1 MVSEHDTDVGHSHF
15 AGPGTETMR
24 SLWFKLT
31 LAFVL
36 VAVVAVGLVAILLAQ
51 GTQQEFGL
59 YVQRGGRQRAL
70 NLAPTL
76 ADYYAQNNSWQGVA
90 GLLASA
96 APTAAGTPTGAGR
109 GMMGRGGLGAG
120 GMLAGGMMATDAIIL
135 ADESGLVVAD
145 TGGSLTG
152 QRLSASVLAGGV
164 PVVASGRTVGTLLV
178 DSTAQ
183 GMPGMSS
190 PLEQDYLA
198 AINRYLLLGGLLA
211 VAVALLLSLYLSW
224 RITTPLRD
232 RTAAATALAGGDL
245 KQRVAVRSGD
255 EVGQLASAFNS
266 MAEGMARS
274 QDLRRNM
281 VADIAHELRTPLTV
295 LQGNLEALRDGVLP
309 PSAETL
315 NCLHNETILLARLV
329 SDLRE
334 LSLAEAGQLKLQPSP
349 TDMAE
354 LARQTVESLRTEA
367 AVRGVSLALELPE
380 DLPVLNLDSGRIGQ
394 VLRNLLENAIR
405 HSPQGGQVRLTM
417 RRDTQPNGGIR
428 ATVADQGAGIP
439 AAALELVFERFYRA
453 DPSRARSTGGAGL
466 GLAIVKLL
474 VEAHGGR
481 VWAESEPGQGARFVF
496 TIPASPAPAAQL
508 GQ

>member
-1 MVSEHDTDVGHSHF
+1 
-15 AGPGTETMR
+15 MR

-36 VAVVAVGLVAILLAQ
+36 VAVVAVGLVALLLSQ
-51 GTQQEFGL
+51 VTQQEFGL

-76 ADYYAQNNSWQGVA
+76 ADYYAQGNSWQGVA
-90 GLLASA
+90 ALLASA
-96 APTAAGTPTGAGR
+96 APGGGAGR
-109 GMMGRGGLGAG
+109 GMMGRGGL
-120 GMLAGGMMATDAIIL
+120 MAGGMMATDAIIL

-145 TGGSLTG
+145 TGGSLVG

-164 PVVASGRTVGTLLV
+164 PVIANGRTVGTLLV

-183 GMPGMSS
+183 GMPGIST
-190 PLEQDYLA
+190 PLEQDFLA
-198 AINRYLLLGGLLA
+198 AINRNLVLAGL
-211 VAVALLLSLYLSW
+211 VAAIVALVLSLYLSW
-224 RITTPLRD
+224 RITTPLRAM
-232 RTAAATALAGGDL
+232 TVAAAALAGGDL
-245 KQRVAVRSGD
+245 KQRVVVQSGD

-266 MAEGMARS
+266 MAEGMALS

-309 PSAETL
+309 ASPETL
-315 NCLHNETILLARLV
+315 NSLHGETLLLARLV

-334 LSLAEAGQLKLQPSP
+334 LSLAEAGQLKLQPAP

-354 LARQTVESLRTEA
+354 LARRTVESLRTSA
-367 AVRGVSLALELPE
+367 SSRGVNLALDVQGNLPIVSV
-380 DLPVLNLDSGRIGQ
+380 DGDRIGQ
-394 VLRNLLENAIR
+394 VLRNLLENAVR
-405 HSPQGGQVRLTM
+405 HSPVGGEVRLTM
-417 RRDTQPNGGIR
+417 TWGAQAGGDLR
-428 ATVADQGAGIP
+428 VRVSDQGTGIP
-439 AAALELVFERFYRA
+439 PEELNLVFERFYRA
-453 DPSRARSTGGAGL
+453 DPSRTRSTGGAGL

-481 VWAESEPGQGARFVF
+481 AWAESEPGQGARFLF
-496 TIPASPAPAAQL
+496 TIPASTQIAVNQAA
-508 GQ
+508 

>member
-1 MVSEHDTDVGHSHF
+1 
-15 AGPGTETMR
+15 MR

-36 VAVVAVGLVAILLAQ
+36 VAVVAVGLVALLLAQ
-51 GTQQEFGL
+51 GTEQEFGL
-59 YVQRGGRQRAL
+59 YVQRGGHQRAL

-76 ADYYAQNNSWQGVA
+76 ADYYTQNNSWQGVSA
-90 GLLASA
+90 FLA
-96 APTAAGTPTGAGR
+96 PAAGTPASGAGR
-109 GMMGRGGLGAG
+109 GMMGRGGMAS
-120 GMLAGGMMATDAIIL
+120 GMMATDAIIL

-145 TGGSLTG
+145 TSGSLVG
-152 QRLSASVLAGGV
+152 HRLNASVLAGGA
-164 PVVASGRTVGTLLV
+164 PVVANGRTVGTVLV

-183 GMPGMSS
+183 GMPGTST
-190 PLEQDYLA
+190 PLEQDFLA
-198 AINRYLLLGGLLA
+198 AVNRYLILAGLLA
-211 VAVALLLSLYLSW
+211 AAAALLLSLYLSW
-224 RITTPLRD
+224 RITTPLRAM
-232 RTAAATALAGGDL
+232 TVAATALASGDL

-255 EVGQLASAFNS
+255 EVGQLANAFNT

-315 NCLHNETILLARLV
+315 NSLHSETILLARLV

-334 LSLAEAGQLKLQPSP
+334 LSLAEAGQLKLLPEP

-354 LARQTVESLRTEA
+354 LARQTVESLRTGA
-367 AVRGVSLALELPE
+367 AARGVSLALEVQG
-380 DLPVLNLDSGRIGQ
+380 DLPTMTVDGGRIGQ

-417 RRDTQPNGGIR
+417 RRDAQAAGGLR
-428 ATVADQGAGIP
+428 ATVADQGPGIP
-439 AAALELVFERFYRA
+439 AEELELVFERFYRS

-481 VWAESEPGQGARFVF
+481 VWAESEPGQGARFAF
-496 TIPASPAPAAQL
+496 TIPAVPSPAAQP
-508 GQ
+508 GSSSGRPR

>member
-1 MVSEHDTDVGHSHF
+1 
-15 AGPGTETMR
+15 MR

-36 VAVVAVGLVAILLAQ
+36 VAVVAVGLVALLLSQ
-51 GTQQEFGL
+51 VTQQEFGL

-76 ADYYAQNNSWQGVA
+76 ADYYAQGNSWQGVA
-90 GLLASA
+90 ALLASA
-96 APTAAGTPTGAGR
+96 APAGGAGR
-109 GMMGRGGLGAG
+109 GMMGRGGL
-120 GMLAGGMMATDAIIL
+120 MAGGMMATDAIIL

-145 TGGSLTG
+145 TSGSLVG

-164 PVVASGRTVGTLLV
+164 PVIANGRTVGTLLV

-183 GMPGMSS
+183 GMPGIST
-190 PLEQDYLA
+190 PLEQDFLA
-198 AINRYLLLGGLLA
+198 AINRNLVLAGL
-211 VAVALLLSLYLSW
+211 VAAIVALVLSLYLSW
-224 RITTPLRD
+224 RITTPLRAM
-232 RTAAATALAGGDL
+232 TVAAAALAGGDL
-245 KQRVAVRSGD
+245 KQRVVVQSGD

-266 MAEGMARS
+266 MAEGMALS

-309 PSAETL
+309 ASPETL
-315 NCLHNETILLARLV
+315 NSLHGETLLLARLV

-334 LSLAEAGQLKLQPSP
+334 LSLAEAGQLKLQPAP

-354 LARQTVESLRTEA
+354 LARRTVESLRTSA
-367 AVRGVSLALELPE
+367 SSRGVNLSLDVQGNLPIVSV
-380 DLPVLNLDSGRIGQ
+380 DGDRIGQ
-394 VLRNLLENAIR
+394 VLRNLLENAVR
-405 HSPQGGQVRLTM
+405 HSPVGGEVRLTM
-417 RRDTQPNGGIR
+417 TWGAQAGGDLR
-428 ATVADQGAGIP
+428 VRVSDQGTGIP
-439 AAALELVFERFYRA
+439 PEELNLVFERFYRA
-453 DPSRARSTGGAGL
+453 DPSRTRSTGGAGL

-481 VWAESEPGQGARFVF
+481 AWAESQPGQGARFLF
-496 TIPASPAPAAQL
+496 TIPASTQIAVNQAA
-508 GQ
+508 

>member
-1 MVSEHDTDVGHSHF
+1 
-15 AGPGTETMR
+15 MR

-36 VAVVAVGLVAILLAQ
+36 VAVVAVGLVALLLAQ

-76 ADYYAQNNSWQGVA
+76 ADYYTQNKSWQGVA

-96 APTAAGTPTGAGR
+96 APAAAGTPTGGAGR
-109 GMMGRGGLGAG
+109 GMMGRGGL
-120 GMLAGGMMATDAIIL
+120 MAGGMMATDAVIL
-135 ADESGLVVAD
+135 ADGSGLVVAD
-145 TGGSLTG
+145 TSGSLVG

-164 PVVASGRTVGTLLV
+164 SVVADGRTVGTLLV

-190 PLEQDYLA
+190 PLEQDFLA
-198 AINRYLLLGGLLA
+198 AINRYLVLAGLLA
-211 VAVALLLSLYLSW
+211 VAVALVLSLYLSW
-224 RITTPLRD
+224 RITTPLRAM
-232 RTAAATALAGGDL
+232 TAAATALAGGDL

-255 EVGQLASAFNS
+255 EVGQLANAFNS
-266 MAEGMARS
+266 MAEGMARN
-274 QDLRRNM
+274 QELRRNM

-309 PSAETL
+309 PSPETL
-315 NCLHNETILLARLV
+315 TSLHSETLLLARLV

-334 LSLAEAGQLKLQPSP
+334 LSLAEAGQLKLQPAP
-349 TDMAE
+349 ADMAE
-354 LARQTVESLRTEA
+354 LARQAVESLRTGA
-367 AVRGVSLALELPE
+367 AARGVSLALEVQG
-380 DLPVLNLDSGRIGQ
+380 DLPVVSVDGDRIGQ
-394 VLRNLLENAIR
+394 VLRNLMENSVR
-405 HSPQGGQVRLTM
+405 HSPPGGEVRLTVT
-417 RRDTQPNGGIR
+417 RDTQAAGGLR

-439 AAALELVFERFYRA
+439 TEELELVFERFYRA

-496 TIPASPAPAAQL
+496 TIPTGPAPAAHL
-508 GQ
+508 GS